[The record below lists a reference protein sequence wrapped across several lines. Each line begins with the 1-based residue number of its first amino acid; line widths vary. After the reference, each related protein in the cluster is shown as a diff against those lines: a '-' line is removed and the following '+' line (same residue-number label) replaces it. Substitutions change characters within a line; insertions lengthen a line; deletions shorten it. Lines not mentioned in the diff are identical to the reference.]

1 MAIAIVTG
9 GNAGIGRAAA
19 VALAATDRQR
29 RARRPGDA
37 REVGA
42 LIAFLSSPEMGYV
55 TGQFYVVDGGTL
67 LTTAQM
73 R

>member
-9 GNAGIGRAAA
+9 ANAGIGARRPSRSPIRH
-19 VALAATDRQR
+19 RQR

-55 TGQFYVVDGGTL
+55 TGQSYVVDGGTL